1 MWHQKLY
8 MVSFNII
15 NKKHCGEDWII
26 VMDNIL
32 YLTKVVKERFINIIP
47 FSIFIKYIRLNID
60 YPNY

>member
-8 MVSFNII
+8 IVSFNII

-26 VMDNIL
+26 AIDNIL

-47 FSIFIKYIRLNID
+47 FSIFIK
-60 YPNY
+60 